1 MTPIICVGET
11 DEERESGK
19 ANDVVGE
26 QVKKAVAGL
35 SENQLKSVVI
45 AYEPIW
51 AIGTGKSST
60 SEDAN
65 EMCAFVRQTIAD
77 LSSKKYQKQLVFNM
91 VVVLNLTTL
100 KNTWHKLILM
110 GH

>member
-1 MTPIICVGET
+1 MNQ
-11 DEERESGK
+11 SG
-19 ANDVVGE
+19 
-26 QVKKAVAGL
+26 Q
-35 SENQLKSVVI
+35 SELVNHQH
-45 AYEPIW
+45 
-51 AIGTGKSST
+51 
-60 SEDAN
+60 EDAN

-77 LSSKKYQKQLVFNM
+77 LSSKRSIKQLVFNM

>member
-35 SENQLKSVVI
+35 SEDQLKSVVLLMNQSGQSELVNHQHLKMRMKCVHLYVKLLLTYHKRSI
-45 AYEPIW
+45 RSNSYSIW
-51 AIGTGKSST
+51 
-60 SEDAN
+60 
-65 EMCAFVRQTIAD
+65 
-77 LSSKKYQKQLVFNM
+77 
-91 VVVLNLTTL
+91 
-100 KNTWHKLILM
+100 W
-110 GH
+110 